1 MFPFGFQRNCAPYVP
16 SAPRIIRAML
26 KLANVTTSDVVYDLG
41 CGDGRILVTAVN
53 AFHVKQAIGYELDA
67 QRYQTALQSIRQHGL
82 QDKVTI
88 VQGDL
93 FEADLSMATVII
105 LFLTVMGNVRLRPK
119 LEREAPWGSR
129 IVSRRFDIDGWTPA
143 QIQRVEGDILFL
155 YRVPDAFLKLF
166 GLDLQPEEQQNKN
179 I

>member
-1 MFPFGFQRNCAPYVP
+1 MFPFGFHRNCAPYVP
-16 SAPRIIRAML
+16 STPRIIRAML
-26 KLANVTTSDVVYDLG
+26 ELANVNESDVVCDLG

-53 AFHVKQAIGYELDA
+53 TFHAQQAIGYELDA
-67 QRYQTALQSIRQHGL
+67 QRYQVAMQTIHQRGL

-93 FEADLSMATVII
+93 FEADLSKATVII

-129 IVSRRFDIDGWTPA
+129 VVSRRFDIDGWTPV
-143 QIQRVEGDILFL
+143 QTQRVDGDVLYL
-155 YRVPDAFLKLF
+155 YRIPEAFLKLF
-166 GLDLQPEEQQNKN
+166 GLDLQPE
-179 I
+179 

>member
-1 MFPFGFQRNCAPYVP
+1 MFPFGFHRNCAPYVP
-16 SAPRIIRAML
+16 SQPRIIKAML
-26 KLANVTTSDVVYDLG
+26 ELADVKESDVVYDLG

-53 AFHVKQAIGYELDA
+53 MFHAQQAIGYELDA
-67 QRYQTALQSIRQHGL
+67 HRYQRAMQSIREHGL

-93 FEADLSMATVII
+93 FDADLSKATVII

-119 LEREAPWGSR
+119 LERDAPWGTR
-129 IVSRRFDIDGWTPA
+129 VISRRFDIDGWTPI
-143 QIQRVEGDILFL
+143 QIQRVGDDVLYL

-166 GLDLQPEEQQNKN
+166 GLELQPD
-179 I
+179 

>member
-1 MFPFGFQRNCAPYVP
+1 
-16 SAPRIIRAML
+16 ML
-26 KLANVTTSDVVYDLG
+26 KLAKVTESDVVCDLG

-53 AFHVKQAIGYELDA
+53 EFHAQQAIGYELDA
-67 QRYQTALQSIRQHGL
+67 HRHQSALQSIHQQGI

-88 VQGDL
+88 VQRDL
-93 FEADLSMATVII
+93 FEADLSKATVII

-129 IVSRRFDIDGWTPA
+129 VVSRRFDIDGWTPA
-143 QIQRVEGDILFL
+143 YIQRVEHDVLYM

-166 GLDLQPEEQQNKN
+166 GLDLQHKEPPEVKT
-179 I
+179 